1 MADRYGP
8 YRNYRFLLEFDSVGV
23 AAFSECALPDSTTEP
38 IEYRDGNDVKA
49 TVRKL
54 GSLTKY
60 GNLTL
65 KRGTTDSIELV
76 EWRKQVEQGD
86 VDGARQSIAVVLLD
100 EEGNPGPRWE
110 FENAWPSKYDAPD
123 LNATANEVAIETLE
137 IVVEGMERVS

>member
-8 YRNYRFLLEFDSVGV
+8 YRNYRFLLEFDSIGV
-23 AAFSECALPDSTTEP
+23 AAFSECTLPDSTTEP
-38 IEYRDGNDVKA
+38 IEYRTGDDAKA

-65 KRGTTDSIELV
+65 KRGTTDSTDLF
-76 EWRKQVEQGD
+76 EWRKQVEQGN

-100 EEGNPGPRWE
+100 EEGTPGPRWE

-137 IVVEGMERVS
+137 VAVEGMERVA